1 MAATSTIEDIWLKYD
16 VCRLFKPSSYI
27 KTLTPIQYAI
37 LDEENE
43 LIQLKLMKIGGVFIQ
58 LSLHDTIVRDGPPFN
73 LNLRYAKVID
83 NNKLVKFKYDD
94 PEEFLSIKWPTSD
107 NVQISSEKIVQSN
120 GTSYMRPFWNVKFHL
135 PKNDTTDADD
145 YDDDDD
151 DDDDENVFVL
161 CEWQWDPYYWMLNYL
176 DTNCTKV
183 QFDLPILLAID
194 YRSYFYL
201 FFHEHVI
208 IIPKRILLPFDHNH
222 GKHLVRFTRKSNN
235 RFFICPDIST
245 GMAITRFHDRHPYIY
260 PIYIIQWDESDGQ
273 EQPED
278 PLLASLS
285 AKQLA
290 MFHDRNED
298 KLPRAIPIIQERPK
312 FKLILTPK
320 PPMDSSEK

>member
-222 GKHLVRFTRKSNN
+222 GKHL
-235 RFFICPDIST
+235 
-245 GMAITRFHDRHPYIY
+245 
-260 PIYIIQWDESDGQ
+260 QWDESDGQ

>member
-1 MAATSTIEDIWLKYD
+1 
-16 VCRLFKPSSYI
+16 
-27 KTLTPIQYAI
+27 
-37 LDEENE
+37 
-43 LIQLKLMKIGGVFIQ
+43 MKIGGVFIQ

-107 NVQISSEKIVQSN
+107 NVQISSEKMVQSN

-145 YDDDDD
+145 Y
-151 DDDDENVFVL
+151 DENVFVL

-260 PIYIIQWDESDGQ
+260 PIYIIVIIMTIFIFTKSYNFIKIQLAKAKKGLDHVADLLDDGGYDDQQWDESDGQ